1 MRITA
6 SGYVGIGTTSPISPV
21 TILSALTALSSA
33 PTLTVFGNVSATGCV
48 YSSNCISSVYT
59 STDTAIR
66 PTSGTNIAT
75 GAYSII
81 AGGNNNTASDI
92 YSVVTG
98 GSCNTASSPGSIIVG
113 GSNNTASGV
122 YSNIAGG
129 SYNDTLSSFSSI
141 GGGCCNTA
149 SGLGSNVAGGY
160 KNVASGDYSN
170 VAGGQCNTASSVYGV
185 VVGGCNNINAGTGSF
200 IAGGINN
207 TINSGVSS
215 AFILGSNLNA
225 ICSDQTYVNNLV
237 AGNFVY
243 ASSIDTTNNIV
254 AGNSIFATSCVNA
267 GSGIFYSAYT
277 VNSVNEQNSTIGG
290 NLTVSGAAFLYGNKY
305 STIIGDGALS
315 SFTVNHNLST
325 SDVVMTISNV
335 SAKQVVYPNIVIT
348 DSTKIQVSFNS
359 VPPLTSY
366 KVSIIGL

>member
-1 MRITA
+1 
-6 SGYVGIGTTSPISPV
+6 
-21 TILSALTALSSA
+21 
-33 PTLTVFGNVSATGCV
+33 
-48 YSSNCISSVYT
+48 
-59 STDTAIR
+59 
-66 PTSGTNIAT
+66 
-75 GAYSII
+75 
-81 AGGNNNTASDI
+81 
-92 YSVVTG
+92 
-98 GSCNTASSPGSIIVG
+98 
-113 GSNNTASGV
+113 
-122 YSNIAGG
+122 
-129 SYNDTLSSFSSI
+129 
-141 GGGCCNTA
+141 
-149 SGLGSNVAGGY
+149 
-160 KNVASGDYSN
+160 
-170 VAGGQCNTASSVYGV
+170 
-185 VVGGCNNINAGTGSF
+185 VGGCNNINAGTGSF